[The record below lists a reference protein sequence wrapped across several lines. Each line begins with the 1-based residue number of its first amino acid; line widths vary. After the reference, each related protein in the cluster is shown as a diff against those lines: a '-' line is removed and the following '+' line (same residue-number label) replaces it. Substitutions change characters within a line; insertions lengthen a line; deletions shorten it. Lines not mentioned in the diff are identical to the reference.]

1 MAFLRV
7 TGAQIDLTVGDL
19 TGNRERILDAMAWA
33 EGVQADVLVL
43 PELAVT
49 GYPPE
54 DLVLREGFIDA
65 NLRVVA
71 DLAKSAEDVVTVV
84 GFVDRAQSRRDD
96 SAERPIANAA
106 ALLHRG
112 ELRGVYHKV
121 ALPNFGVFDEDRYF
135 TAGVDDAGLWSVG
148 SVSVG
153 VSVCEDIWLPD
164 GPPLRQASAGAG
176 LLLNINGSPYHRG
189 KGEEREALL
198 SRRARQAST
207 PLVYLNLVGAQDELV
222 FDGQSM
228 VFDASGEL
236 LYRAPQFTEQR
247 FWVDVPVSP
256 RRSVGAT
263 PVARSGLLEGLA
275 EAPPPSAEPLGD
287 TEELYRAL
295 EAGLRGYVA
304 KNGFTE
310 VVVGLSGGIDSAVTA
325 AIATDALGAG
335 AVWGVA
341 MPTRFS
347 SEESVSDAADLA
359 DRLGI
364 RFDVVPVDDLLAGY
378 LRALGPVFG
387 NGGFGVAEEN
397 LQARIRGAVLMA
409 VSNKLGPMVVATG
422 NKSELAVG
430 YATLYG
436 DMAGGFA
443 VLKDVFK
450 TTVYELADWRNLQA
464 PVIPPAI
471 ILKPPS
477 AELRPGQLDSD
488 SLPPYEVLDLI
499 LERYVERDERPS
511 SIVEAGFDPDVVNDI
526 VAKVDRN
533 EYKRRQ
539 AAPGVRVTRKAFGR
553 DRRLPITNKFR
564 HR

>member
-84 GFVDRAQSRRDD
+84 GFVDRAQPRSDD
-96 SAERPIANAA
+96 SFERPIANAA

-135 TAGVDDAGLWSVG
+135 TAGVDDAGLWSMG

-153 VSVCEDIWLPD
+153 VSVCEDIWLPE
-164 GPPLRQASAGAG
+164 GPPLKQATAGAG

-263 PVARSGLLEGLA
+263 PVARSGLLEGWA

-310 VVVGLSGGIDSAVTA
+310 VVVGLSGGIDSTIITGLMQQVSNEPVKTYSIGFPVAGYDETAYAREAADFLGAEHHELIVEPDSIGLLPKLVWHYDEPFGDSSAIPTYYVSQLSRRDVTVAVTG
-325 AIATDALGAG
+325 DAGDELFFGYPRYQAVKLAG
-335 AVWGVA
+335 HI
-341 MPTRFS
+341 
-347 SEESVSDAADLA
+347 
-359 DRLGI
+359 DRL
-364 RFDVVPVDDLLAGY
+364 PKP
-378 LRALGPVFG
+378 LR
-387 NGGFGVAEEN
+387 
-397 LQARIRGAVLMA
+397 
-409 VSNKLGPMVVATG
+409 
-422 NKSELAVG
+422 
-430 YATLYG
+430 
-436 DMAGGFA
+436 
-443 VLKDVFK
+443 
-450 TTVYELADWRNLQA
+450 
-464 PVIPPAI
+464 
-471 ILKPPS
+471 
-477 AELRPGQLDSD
+477 
-488 SLPPYEVLDLI
+488 
-499 LERYVERDERPS
+499 
-511 SIVEAGFDPDVVNDI
+511 
-526 VAKVDRN
+526 
-533 EYKRRQ
+533 
-539 AAPGVRVTRKAFGR
+539 
-553 DRRLPITNKFR
+553 
-564 HR
+564 